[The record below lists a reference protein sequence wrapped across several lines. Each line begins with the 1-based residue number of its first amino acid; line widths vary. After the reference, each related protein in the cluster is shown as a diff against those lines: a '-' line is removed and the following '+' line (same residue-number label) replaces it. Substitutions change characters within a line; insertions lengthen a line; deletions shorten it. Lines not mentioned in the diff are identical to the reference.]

1 MKKIFKQ
8 AVVIVIVAIA
18 LVSCQKDNIVPSAP
32 LCVNVNRSTDG
43 NMKSIQHGCATHDI
57 EFSPGK
63 NYDEIIKKNHGE
75 R

>member
-8 AVVIVIVAIA
+8 TLVIAIVAIA
-18 LVSCQKDNIVPSAP
+18 LASCQKDNIAPSAP
-32 LCVNVNRSTDG
+32 LCVKANRSTNG
-43 NMKSIQHGCATHDI
+43 TMKSIQHGCATHDI

-63 NYDEIIKKNHGE
+63 NYDEIIKENHG